1 MQKFESFFE
10 LEKRKR
16 LGKLTVTVD
25 EVREAKIIDRSTY
38 VRLFQISGGV
48 SVWFMIFLMLF
59 LTVKLEYFR
68 EEFNM
73 EGVF

>member
-73 EGVF
+73 EGIF